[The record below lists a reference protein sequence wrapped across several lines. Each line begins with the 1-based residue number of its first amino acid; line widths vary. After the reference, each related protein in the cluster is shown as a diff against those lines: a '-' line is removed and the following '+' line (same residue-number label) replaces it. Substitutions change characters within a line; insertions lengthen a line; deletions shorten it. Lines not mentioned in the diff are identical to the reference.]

1 MPWTSSG
8 KYLPARRAVCK
19 RTLTDNNMTTKLFF
33 QALTKFLAGLLL
45 VGLSLFLP
53 SGTFDFWQAWLFIGI
68 LFGPMFIAGIVLMV
82 RQPDLL
88 RKRLSAKEEQNEQ
101 KRVVALSGL
110 LFVAMFVVAGL
121 NFRFGWL
128 LLPEWTT
135 YVAAVIFL
143 ISYALY
149 AEVMRENIWL
159 SRTIE
164 VQENQ
169 QVVSTGLYGIVR
181 HPMYSATLLLFLS
194 MPLVLNS
201 VFSFILMLLYIP
213 VIALR
218 IRNEEQVLER
228 ELNGYTEY
236 KQRVKYKLIPYIW

>member
-1 MPWTSSG
+1 M
-8 KYLPARRAVCK
+8 
-19 RTLTDNNMTTKLFF
+19 TLKLFI

-45 VGLSLFLP
+45 VGVLLFLP
-53 SGTFDFWQAWLFIGI
+53 AGTFAYWQAWLFIGI

-194 MPLVLNS
+194 MPLVLAS
-201 VFSFILMLLYIP
+201 PWSFAIMLLYIP
-213 VIALR
+213 IIALR

-228 ELNGYTEY
+228 ELKGYAEY
-236 KQRVKYKLIPYIW
+236 KQRVKYKLIPFIW